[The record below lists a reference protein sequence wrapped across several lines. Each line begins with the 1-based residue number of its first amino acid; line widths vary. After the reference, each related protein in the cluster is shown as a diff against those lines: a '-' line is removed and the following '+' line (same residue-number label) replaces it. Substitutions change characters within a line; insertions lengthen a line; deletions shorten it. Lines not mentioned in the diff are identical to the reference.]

1 MPDNQGTV
9 TRRTFLA
16 ASAVGSVAA
25 VAAPAV
31 VTASKTDKQT
41 ILGAGDYRYEVI
53 HQWPQLPDK
62 FSWQI
67 THNVAVDAE
76 QNLYVIHEGDYRDH
90 VDHPNIFVF
99 DSAGKYIRSFGSQ
112 FQGGGHGLEVRS
124 EDGEQF
130 LYVCAYQ
137 HKKTFAKLTL
147 TGEIVWQKY
156 APMES
161 GLYPKGESTNPQNLW
176 GRDRFLPTNFAFL
189 DDGDFLLV
197 DGYGSYR
204 VHRYDNS
211 GNWKSMFGGLG
222 EGQGSFNL
230 PHGIWVDQRPGR
242 EPSIVVVDRRNH
254 VLQYFTLDGE
264 YRETLSGFGLPANA
278 DTWQDLMVI
287 PELFA
292 RVTILDG
299 ENNVV
304 ARLGDDVARIKEDG
318 EFAIRKDP
326 ATWRD
331 GRFIHPHDACFD
343 QEGNIFVAEW
353 VASGRVSKL
362 KRLA

>member
-1 MPDNQGTV
+1 M
-9 TRRTFLA
+9 
-16 ASAVGSVAA
+16 
-25 VAAPAV
+25 
-31 VTASKTDKQT
+31 
-41 ILGAGDYRYEVI
+41 
-53 HQWPQLPDK
+53 
-62 FSWQI
+62 
-67 THNVAVDAE
+67 
-76 QNLYVIHEGDYRDH
+76 
-90 VDHPNIFVF
+90 
-99 DSAGKYIRSFGSQ
+99 
-112 FQGGGHGLEVRS
+112 
-124 EDGEQF
+124 
-130 LYVCAYQ
+130 
-137 HKKTFAKLTL
+137 
-147 TGEIVWQKY
+147 
-156 APMES
+156 
-161 GLYPKGESTNPQNLW
+161 
-176 GRDRFLPTNFAFL
+176 
-189 DDGDFLLV
+189 
-197 DGYGSYR
+197 
-204 VHRYDNS
+204 
-211 GNWKSMFGGLG
+211 
-222 EGQGSFNL
+222 
-230 PHGIWVDQRPGR
+230 
-242 EPSIVVVDRRNH
+242 
-254 VLQYFTLDGE
+254 LQYFTLDGE